1 MPDLIVAL
9 ASFLGLCIAW
19 VAIGRR
25 RSVRIVRF
33 ENSRER
39 AA

>member
-1 MPDLIVAL
+1 MTDVTLAL
-9 ASFLGLCIAW
+9 GSFLALFVAW

-25 RSVRIVRF
+25 RSVRIVRL
-33 ENSRER
+33 ERRER